1 MATVV
6 PGFGG
11 PGNPQAPYGQYYS
24 GAMDRVPHYQQPLF
38 QQLNHHPHHQSAL
51 SYPNEPDF
59 LRSPQRK
66 DVFGWLGNEA
76 LTTEYADVDPFA

>member
-1 MATVV
+1 M
-6 PGFGG
+6 
-11 PGNPQAPYGQYYS
+11 
-24 GAMDRVPHYQQPLF
+24 F
-38 QQLNHHPHHQSAL
+38 QQHLHPHHQSAL